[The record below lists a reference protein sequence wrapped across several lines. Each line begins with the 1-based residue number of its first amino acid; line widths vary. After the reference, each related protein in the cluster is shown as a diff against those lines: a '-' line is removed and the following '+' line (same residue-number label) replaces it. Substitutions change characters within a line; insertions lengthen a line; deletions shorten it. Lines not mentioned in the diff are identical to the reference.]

1 MRGACAADDPW
12 HSYRQKFRVFF
23 REASSGVVSFGRL
36 TVDFEPEKQRMS
48 GHFSTAFYRHLIGI

>member
-23 REASSGVVSFGRL
+23 REATCPMMLLL
-36 TVDFEPEKQRMS
+36 TVRLATTAKQS
-48 GHFSTAFYRHLIGI
+48 ASALA